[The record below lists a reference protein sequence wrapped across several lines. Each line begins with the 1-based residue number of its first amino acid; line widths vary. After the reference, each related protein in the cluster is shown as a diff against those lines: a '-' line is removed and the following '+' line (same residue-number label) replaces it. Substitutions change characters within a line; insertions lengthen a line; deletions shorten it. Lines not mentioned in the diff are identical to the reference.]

1 MAWFEVRPR
10 RLAREQGALAA
21 LVDEG
26 WVTKVEWKLDA
37 ATQTAHVDV
46 DFSGGGQLRQARLE
60 YPFIY
65 PGAPPRLV
73 PRQKG
78 QRWSAHQWGYGEL
91 CLQLRA
97 DTWLKS
103 YDGADILRS
112 ARHLLDTE
120 GIEDVTDKW
129 EWSHPSIVSP
139 TVKNSAGATH
149 D

>member
-1 MAWFEVRPR
+1 EAGYHSSGSRVRFQGRSRAIADPRRLFLMAWFEVRPR

-91 CLQLRA
+91 C
-97 DTWLKS
+97 
-103 YDGADILRS
+103 
-112 ARHLLDTE
+112 
-120 GIEDVTDKW
+120 
-129 EWSHPSIVSP
+129 
-139 TVKNSAGATH
+139 
-149 D
+149 